1 VTRKNRLLAIAGLI
15 LSGSLNAQDLPFNY
29 TEVSQLAEPWAMA
42 FMPDGRLLVTE
53 RAGTLQLVDV
63 SDGSKIE
70 ITGVPEVAYGNQSGF
85 GEVALHPDYE
95 DNGWIYFSYS
105 EDVDGRNST
114 LTVFRAKLQLNGD
127 SGELV
132 DQETI
137 WRQNPPINGGQYGM
151 RIAFN
156 DGYMYIT
163 VGDRMREEPAQDM
176 STNIGKI
183 VRLHYDGSVPDDNPF
198 ADQGGVTA
206 EIWSIGHRTPYGLAF
221 DANGQLWETEMGPRG
236 GDELNMI
243 VRGDNYGWPEVS
255 NGTEYSGEPIPNHD
269 TRPEFHAPSVFW
281 VPSVS
286 PSSLMFYDGDEF
298 PEWKGDALVGAMSV
312 PAIIRIEFDGESATQ
327 AECYVLNNRVRGLIQ
342 GPDDAIWVI
351 IDRGGNAGAR
361 GRGGFGGGPGRG
373 GFGGGP
379 GRGGPAAAATPQC
392 GPGNIIV
399 ADAEDRPADGA
410 LLKLTA
416 K

>member
-1 VTRKNRLLAIAGLI
+1 MTGKNCLLAVAGLF
-15 LSGSLNAQDLPFNY
+15 LSGSLNAQELPFNY
-29 TEVSQLAEPWAMA
+29 TEVSELAEPWAMA

-70 ITGVPEVAYGNQSGF
+70 ITGIPEVAYGNQSGF

-132 DQETI
+132 NQETI
-137 WRQNPPINGGQYGM
+137 WRQDPPINGGQYGM

-156 DGYMYIT
+156 DGYMYIS

-255 NGTEYSGEPIPNHD
+255 NGTEYSGEPIPDHD
-269 TRPEFHAPSVFW
+269 TRPEFRAPSVFW

-298 PEWKGDALVGAMSV
+298 PEWQGDALVGAMSV
-312 PAIIRIEFDGESATQ
+312 PAIIRIEFDGETATQ

-351 IDRGGNAGAR
+351 IDHGGNAG
-361 GRGGFGGGPGRG
+361 GRGGPPGAGRG

-379 GRGGPAAAATPQC
+379 GRGGPAAAAAPQC
-392 GPGNIIV
+392 GAGNIIV
-399 ADAEDRPADGA
+399 ADAADRPADGA

-416 K
+416 R

>member
-1 VTRKNRLLAIAGLI
+1 MIREFRYLAVGV
-15 LSGSLNAQDLPFNY
+15 GSLVLTQAPLAQDLPFQY
-29 TEVSQLAEPWAMA
+29 TEVAQLAEPWALA
-42 FMPDGRLLVTE
+42 FMPDGRVLVTE

-85 GEVALHPDYE
+85 GEVMLHPEYE

-105 EDVDGRNST
+105 EDIDGRNSV
-114 LTVFRAKLQLNGD
+114 LTVFRAKLEVGADGGQ
-127 SGELV
+127 LV
-132 DQETI
+132 DHEDI

-156 DGYMYIT
+156 DGYMFIT
-163 VGDRMREEPAQDM
+163 VGDRMREDPAQDM

-221 DANGQLWETEMGPRG
+221 DGNGQLWETEMGPQG

-243 VRGDNYGWPEVS
+243 VRGDNYGWPEVT
-255 NGTEYSGEPIPNHD
+255 NGVDYGGGPRPDHD
-269 TRPEFHAPSVFW
+269 TRPEFHPPSVFW
-281 VPSVS
+281 VPSFS

-298 PEWKGDALVGAMSV
+298 PEWQGDAFIGGLSGMGIS
-312 PAIIRIEFDGESATQ
+312 RIEFDGETAVE
-327 AECYVLNNRVRGLIQ
+327 ADRYAMNARIRGLIQ

-351 IDRGGNAGAR
+351 VDGGGAG
-361 GRGGFGGGPGRG
+361 GRGGFPGFGGRG
-373 GFGGGP
+373 GRGGGAAP
-379 GRGGPAAAATPQC
+379 AGPAA
-392 GPGNIIV
+392 GS
-399 ADAEDRPADGA
+399 
-410 LLKLTA
+410 LLRLTA
-416 K
+416 N

>member
-1 VTRKNRLLAIAGLI
+1 VISKYQLFAVTAAGFALGGG
-15 LSGSLNAQDLPFNY
+15 LSAQELPFKY
-29 TEVSQLAEPWAMA
+29 AEVAQLAEPWAMA
-42 FMPDGRLLVTE
+42 FMPDGRALVTE

-63 SDGSKIE
+63 EDGSKIE
-70 ITGVPEVAYGNQSGF
+70 ITGVPAVAYGNQSGF

-105 EDVDGRNST
+105 EDTDGRSST
-114 LTVFRAKLQLNGD
+114 LTVFRARLALGSD

-156 DGYMYIT
+156 DGYMFIT
-163 VGDRMREEPAQDM
+163 VGDRMREDPAQDM
-176 STNIGKI
+176 ATNIGKI
-183 VRLHYDGSVPDDNPF
+183 VRLNYDGSVPNDNPIS
-198 ADQGGVTA
+198 DQGGVTA

-221 DANGQLWETEMGPRG
+221 DGQGRLWETEMGPRG
-236 GDELNMI
+236 GDELNLIM
-243 VRGDNYGWPEVS
+243 RGDNYGWPEVS
-255 NGTEYSGEPIPNHD
+255 NGTEYSGAPIPDHD
-269 TRPEFHAPSVFW
+269 TRPEFHAPAVYW

-298 PEWKGDALVGAMSV
+298 PQWRGDAFVGALSGM
-312 PAIIRIEFDGESATQ
+312 AIIRIEIDGDSAVE
-327 AECYVLNNRVRGLIQ
+327 ADRYVMNARIRGLVQ

-351 IDRGGNAGAR
+351 VDGGGTGGR
-361 GRGGFGGGPGRG
+361 GRAGGFGGRG
-373 GFGGGP
+373 GG
-379 GRGGPAAAATPQC
+379 AAAPA
-392 GPGNIIV
+392 GPPG
-399 ADAEDRPADGA
+399 GA

-416 K
+416 N